1 MHLRPRRAAAATGL
15 LAVLALAG
23 CTGGDDAEADPDEA
37 TPAEVMEVAEDTLAQ
52 TSGLRI
58 DLAADALP
66 DGVQGLSAARG
77 VITDAPA
84 FDGTITIIF
93 GGSNVDV
100 PVVSVDDTVHAQI
113 PLTIGWSEV
122 DPAEYG
128 APDPARLL
136 DPDSG
141 LPSLLGHTE
150 GPEKGESVRGGED
163 NREVLTEYTGTV
175 PGDAVSQVIPSA
187 TGDSFDAAYTVTDD
201 GELRE
206 AVLTG
211 VFYPDSE
218 PMTYTVGLDDYGTE
232 REITAP

>member
-1 MHLRPRRAAAATGL
+1 MSLLPRRTVAATGL

-23 CTGGDDAEADPDEA
+23 CTGGDDAEADPDET
-37 TPAEVMEVAEDTLAQ
+37 TPAEVMEVAEQTLAE

-77 VITDAPA
+77 VLTDAPA
-84 FDGTITIIF
+84 FDGTITIVF

-113 PLTIGWSEV
+113 PLTTGWSQV

-141 LPSLLGHTE
+141 LPSLLPRTDELEE
-150 GPEKGESVRGGED
+150 GDSVRGGED

-175 PGDAVSQVIPSA
+175 PGEAVSQVIPSA

>member
-1 MHLRPRRAAAATGL
+1 MQLLPLRAAAATGL
-15 LAVLALAG
+15 LGVLALAG
-23 CTGGDDAEADPDEA
+23 CTGDDAEADPDEA
-37 TPAEVMEVAEDTLAQ
+37 TPAEVMEVAEQTMAE
-52 TSGLRI
+52 TSGLHL
-58 DLAADALP
+58 DLTADELP

-84 FDGTITIIF
+84 FDGTITVVF
-93 GGSNVDV
+93 GGSNVEV
-100 PVVSVDDTVHAQI
+100 PVIAVDDTVHAQI
-113 PLTIGWSEV
+113 PLTTGWSDV

-128 APDPARLL
+128 APDPAQLL

-141 LPSLLGHTE
+141 LPSLLPRTE
-150 GPEKGESVRGGED
+150 DLEKGESVRGGQD

-175 PGDAVSQVIPSA
+175 PGEAVARMIPSA